1 MAASKAGD
9 ADLLDINSCT
19 VPSSQVD
26 PGKGGQ
32 GTIMAVSK
40 AADADLLDSCAF
52 PSSQVDP
59 GKGGQGTGMSA
70 SELQDP
76 CPAALTEQTG
86 CMAAGG
92 AAEIVMI

>member
-1 MAASKAGD
+1 MAAAIKAGD
-9 ADLLDINSCT
+9 AYLLDINACT
-19 VPSSQVD
+19 V
-26 PGKGGQ
+26 
-32 GTIMAVSK
+32 
-40 AADADLLDSCAF
+40 